1 MNFLACTGNWQVIE
15 GSITCDSSLVT
26 LTSQELAAELKTQ
39 SAVSLEEVSLLID
52 ASLLLFAIVFGFLV
66 LKKVL

>member
-15 GSITCDSSLVT
+15 GSITCDSTLVT

>member
-15 GSITCDSSLVT
+15 GSITCDSTLVT

-39 SAVSLEEVSLLID
+39 SAVSPEEVSLLID
-52 ASLLLFAIVFGFLV
+52 ATTLLFAIVFGFLV

>member
-1 MNFLACTGNWQVIE
+1 MNFLACTGNWHVIE

-26 LTSQELAAELKTQ
+26 LTSLELAAELKTQ